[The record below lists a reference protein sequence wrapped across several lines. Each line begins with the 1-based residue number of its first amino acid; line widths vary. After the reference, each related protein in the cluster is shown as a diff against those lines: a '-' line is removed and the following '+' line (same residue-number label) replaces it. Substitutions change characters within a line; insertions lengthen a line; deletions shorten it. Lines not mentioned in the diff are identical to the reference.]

1 MNVVLICFRFFI
13 VVLLELYGT
22 PAFSQNNYSGQID
35 SIIRQIMPPSVNCE
49 RAQVL
54 LHCELLLPSFELSI
68 SIHSD
73 GTADIHFK
81 GTKQEIETN
90 LFRARLLFDRIFK
103 ISREQIDKCIYPLIP
118 SGYNRDVVLG
128 QPRYK
133 LNCTGAQTPDGTYS
147 ADIHRAIQE

>member
-1 MNVVLICFRFFI
+1 MNVVLIRPFI
-13 VVLLELYGT
+13 VALLALYGT
-22 PAFSQNNYSGQID
+22 PAFSQKNYSGQID
-35 SIIRQIMPPSVNCE
+35 SIMRQIMPPSVNCD

-54 LHCELLLPSFELSI
+54 LRCEILLPNFELSI

-73 GTADIHFK
+73 GTADMHFK

-90 LFRARLLFDRIFK
+90 LFRAKLLFARIFE
-103 ISREQIDKCIYPLIP
+103 ISREQIEKCVYPLIP

-128 QPRYK
+128 QSRFK
-133 LNCTGAQTPDGTYS
+133 LNCTGVQTPDGTYN